1 MRQLK
6 HSKLKNTGLIYELL
20 VRQVASDT
28 MSNENSNALQII
40 KRHFG
45 KDSQLAQELKLYRT
59 LQEEVFNSNN
69 KSIKFIEALISAR
82 KQLNETLLKK
92 EKYNLI
98 KKLKL
103 KFNIQ
108 EFFKSRVNNYKV
120 HASTYKIFEYAEA
133 DDPKNY
139 IENKFFLIEHVQ
151 RKLISEKVKPLTN
164 ENNDVRLLASKIIID
179 KFNAKYSNLNSD
191 QKKVLREYIN
201 NVTNS
206 EKLKNY
212 IVSESIKLKK
222 ELSSSKNKVTSKI
235 LRIKINEVA
244 KLLDNLQKK
253 HIINDKDVVTI
264 LRYHELV
271 TELKNIGSK

>member
-253 HIINDKDVVTI
+253 HIINDKDDVTI

>member
-271 TELKNIGSK
+271 SELKNIGSK

>member
-98 KKLKL
+98 KKLKF

-212 IVSESIKLKK
+212 IVSESRKLKK
-222 ELSSSKNKVTSKI
+222 ELSLSKNKVTSKI

>member
-1 MRQLK
+1 
-6 HSKLKNTGLIYELL
+6 
-20 VRQVASDT
+20 
-28 MSNENSNALQII
+28 
-40 KRHFG
+40 
-45 KDSQLAQELKLYRT
+45 
-59 LQEEVFNSNN
+59 
-69 KSIKFIEALISAR
+69 
-82 KQLNETLLKK
+82 
-92 EKYNLI
+92 
-98 KKLKL
+98 
-103 KFNIQ
+103 
-108 EFFKSRVNNYKV
+108 
-120 HASTYKIFEYAEA
+120 
-133 DDPKNY
+133 
-139 IENKFFLIEHVQ
+139 LIEHVQ

-271 TELKNIGSK
+271 SELKNIGSK

>member
-98 KKLKL
+98 IKNFLNHELIIIKYMLQHI
-103 KFNIQ
+103 KFSNMQKQMI
-108 EFFKSRVNNYKV
+108 
-120 HASTYKIFEYAEA
+120 
-133 DDPKNY
+133 
-139 IENKFFLIEHVQ
+139 L
-151 RKLISEKVKPLTN
+151 
-164 ENNDVRLLASKIIID
+164 KII
-179 KFNAKYSNLNSD
+179 L
-191 QKKVLREYIN
+191 
-201 NVTNS
+201 
-206 EKLKNY
+206 
-212 IVSESIKLKK
+212 
-222 ELSSSKNKVTSKI
+222 
-235 LRIKINEVA
+235 KIN
-244 KLLDNLQKK
+244 
-253 HIINDKDVVTI
+253 
-264 LRYHELV
+264 
-271 TELKNIGSK
+271 SF

>member
-1 MRQLK
+1 M
-6 HSKLKNTGLIYELL
+6 
-20 VRQVASDT
+20 
-28 MSNENSNALQII
+28 
-40 KRHFG
+40 
-45 KDSQLAQELKLYRT
+45 
-59 LQEEVFNSNN
+59 
-69 KSIKFIEALISAR
+69 ISAR

-164 ENNDVRLLASKIIID
+164 ENNDVKFSLARR
-179 KFNAKYSNLNSD
+179 A
-191 QKKVLREYIN
+191 E
-201 NVTNS
+201 
-206 EKLKNY
+206 
-212 IVSESIKLKK
+212 
-222 ELSSSKNKVTSKI
+222 
-235 LRIKINEVA
+235 
-244 KLLDNLQKK
+244 
-253 HIINDKDVVTI
+253 
-264 LRYHELV
+264 
-271 TELKNIGSK
+271 